1 MIVIII
7 IILILLSIYTYEHFN
22 SHGREIIQALDHQFN
37 DNVNCDFHSP
47 NDSEI
52 AFPSS
57 NLLEDEIEHC
67 STFGSYRM
75 VNHDKN

>member
-7 IILILLSIYTYEHFN
+7 IILILLSIINLEHFN
-22 SHGREIIQALDHQFN
+22 NHGREIIQALDHQYN

-47 NDSEI
+47 TDSEI

-57 NLLEDEIEHC
+57 NLLENEIEHC
-67 STFGSYRM
+67 FTYGSYKM
-75 VNHDKN
+75 KD

>member
-22 SHGREIIQALDHQFN
+22 SHGREIIQALDCQYN

-47 NDSEI
+47 TDSEM
-52 AFPSS
+52 AFSF
-57 NLLEDEIEHC
+57 I
-67 STFGSYRM
+67 
-75 VNHDKN
+75 